1 MFLENRQLQIALGK
15 NTHSG
20 DNRGDCSFSPEG
32 NPSILPHSQKTA
44 FRTADIYTLSLLSS
58 PDNPIT

>member
-15 NTHSG
+15 NTRSG
-20 DNRGDCSFSPEG
+20 DNREDCSFSPEG
-32 NPSILPHSQKTA
+32 NSNILPHSQKTA